1 MTTVTE
7 LSKYV
12 CVCSIPPLGAILAPI
27 LMNHYRV
34 SKKAIRRI
42 FMGLVIFHIMLC
54 FFVYLLAGG
63 GEGSRRFIGTFPII
77 AYYFLFLALCLYRD
91 GRILFTCISILLLC
105 TICSALCTLI
115 TPYGS
120 LLWALLWCLILT
132 FIAFLMERYFRKPF
146 NKMLHGVADG
156 WLIRSLLPLL
166 LLVSLLTEFIFP
178 MLNKDHSALNYG
190 SGLLLCA
197 IAVLL
202 YVHLYQFF
210 RTVQWQY
217 DLQRDAALLQTQINV
232 LGRQAEIAAAA
243 DKNNATFRH
252 DQRHLLTM
260 MHASL
265 SAGDTQGAERV
276 LEAMKNGLEQLGREK
291 PRVYTGHT
299 LLDSVLSFGAW
310 QAKQQGTDF
319 TVQIS
324 LPESWSVDI
333 LDFCV
338 ALSNALENA
347 LNACSCLPPGEER
360 SIRLL
365 AGVTGKQ
372 FFMTLSNT
380 FCGSIRF
387 DPDSGL
393 PVSDK
398 NGHGYGTR
406 SIAAFVQKNN
416 GIMEYST
423 DHHWFI
429 LNLLLG

>member
-42 FMGLVIFHIMLC
+42 FMGLVVFHILLC

-63 GEGSRRFIGTFPII
+63 SEGSRRFIGTFPII

-132 FIAFLMERYFRKPF
+132 LIAFLMERYFRKPF

-166 LLVSLLTEFIFP
+166 LLFSLLTEFIFP
-178 MLNKDHSALNYG
+178 MLNNDHSALNYKG
-190 SGLLLCA
+190 GLLLCA

-202 YVHLYQFF
+202 YVHLYQYF

-276 LEAMKNGLEQLGREK
+276 LEAMK
-291 PRVYTGHT
+291 
-299 LLDSVLSFGAW
+299 
-310 QAKQQGTDF
+310 
-319 TVQIS
+319 
-324 LPESWSVDI
+324 
-333 LDFCV
+333 
-338 ALSNALENA
+338 NALENA

-416 GIMEYST
+416 GILEYST